1 MRNIWDVPSSEYKE
15 TIPRGVVLNGVK
27 VLLFNKI
34 KPQREKS
41 NVFFHRLFG
50 RLRDPKGV
58 IRGRPQ
64 RTSATFRGGGGTQLQ
79 TLADIRGRGVSGM
92 QTSASLKK

>member
-64 RTSATFRGGGGTQLQ
+64 RTSATFRGGG
-79 TLADIRGRGVSGM
+79 VSGM